1 MHCGVPGGCRQ
12 QELGRAAGT
21 PAGFGKMWGEA
32 GTPHWVHV
40 SPSTLSLQP
49 ARLPRAVSGHAT
61 DVGMRHGA
69 RAERC
74 SPSTH
79 PPPPRNGDDQPDPSH
94 LPAPPGLALT
104 SGKACGCV
112 CAGCTSYTHQA
123 PQRHREAAGSRQ
135 RKSPRSRATCESS
148 APRRAAKERFPVP
161 TVR

>member
-1 MHCGVPGGCRQ
+1 
-12 QELGRAAGT
+12 
-21 PAGFGKMWGEA
+21 MWGEA

-79 PPPPRNGDDQPDPSH
+79 PPPPGTAMTSLIPPTCL
-94 LPAPPGLALT
+94 LPLAW
-104 SGKACGCV
+104 
-112 CAGCTSYTHQA
+112 
-123 PQRHREAAGSRQ
+123 P
-135 RKSPRSRATCESS
+135 
-148 APRRAAKERFPVP
+148 
-161 TVR
+161 